1 MCSGVLVGVC
11 ADASII
17 DFWHRAPAGALA
29 AVCWGRRYIRIVR
42 RSETIIHRSIGNR
55 STHHHPSEWA
65 QTRSNEMHVKGQL
78 VRCRK
83 DPPPNEFLGDAA
95 TRSRS
100 GQLAEGRGCSSVR
113 RLDRSTL
120 PRIKQPG
127 PHCGHIK
134 PLNASCTGCVWP
146 VPFEKDSCE
155 PHPPASI
162 GRPLMRGV
170 LIHSFSSVR
179 GRHSQAHR
187 ASDTGEAGQRCGMD
201 CRLERFDTPRIG
213 RPPPRCLPN

>member
-1 MCSGVLVGVC
+1 MSQRSLPLVLHVVPSRGARYVGTRVSGIHGALERPLSERQAPHPYAMRADAPRCAVAFWRVF

-17 DFWHRAPAGALA
+17 NFWHRAPAGALA

-120 PRIKQPG
+120 PRIKQLG

-134 PLNASCTGCVWP
+134 PLDASCTGCV
-146 VPFEKDSCE
+146 
-155 PHPPASI
+155 A
-162 GRPLMRGV
+162 RPL
-170 LIHSFSSVR
+170 
-179 GRHSQAHR
+179 
-187 ASDTGEAGQRCGMD
+187 
-201 CRLERFDTPRIG
+201 
-213 RPPPRCLPN
+213 